1 MYLEVG
7 QGPLLTGGG
16 QVEATH
22 NLGSYRA
29 LLLSD
34 PLSMGPIK
42 YKFVLIVI
50 SVDINRPVLY
60 VTAEW
65 NEMLQDTEWEAVRR
79 EALVSFDALLSDS
92 ENEEVFEGG
101 KAMGH
106 KQSGA
111 ETGDTELQDQK
122 AYVLSVFSLKGRS
135 NLGASEDWADKEK
148 FERKALAIAKEYLAI
163 K

>member
-22 NLGSYRA
+22 KIGPYKAVLI
-29 LLLSD
+29 SD

-50 SVDINRPVLY
+50 SVDSNRPVLY

-65 NEMLQDTEWEAVRR
+65 NEMLQDAEWEAIRR
-79 EALVSFDALLSDS
+79 EALASCDALLADS
-92 ENEEVFEGG
+92 EREVFEGD

-106 KQSGA
+106 EQSGA
-111 ETGDTELQDQK
+111 ENGDAESKDQGD
-122 AYVLSVFSLKGRS
+122 YVLGVFSLEGRS
-135 NLGASEDWADKEK
+135 NLGTSEDWADKEK
-148 FERKALAIAKEYLAI
+148 FECKALEIAKEYLAI